1 LKEWRKTATLFLA
14 AVIDRREK
22 AMPNS
27 KYFRV
32 KMISMIVGIL
42 SFLPTFAYVV
52 TITPGTKALF
62 LQVGNGTFTGTYSG
76 GGTPGNNATVNQVS
90 VTVSA
95 NVLGN
100 GTSQSMTTNSTQ
112 TASPYDN
119 FTFCAVPAQTYV
131 GGFFRIPSG
140 TSSAILS
147 VTSPASLTNGAGDS
161 IAFNRISWVSGG
173 VGDAIPTIPSGT
185 FTGATQT
192 LYTFAS
198 NTWAESCLAFKYANS
213 SVVPP
218 GTYTGRVTYTLSAP

>member
-1 LKEWRKTATLFLA
+1 MLKLNFCGLA
-14 AVIDRREK
+14 IIPILA
-22 AMPNS
+22 
-27 KYFRV
+27 
-32 KMISMIVGIL
+32 GII
-42 SFLPTFAYVV
+42 FIERADAYVV
-52 TITPGTKALF
+52 TIAPGTKALF

-90 VTVSA
+90 VTVPA

-100 GTSQSMTTNSTQ
+100 GTSQAMTTNSTQ

-119 FTFCAVPAQTYV
+119 FGFCTVPAQVYV

-140 TSSAILS
+140 SSTATLS
-147 VTSPASLTNGAGDS
+147 VTSPASLTNGLGDS
-161 IAFNRISWVSGG
+161 IPFNGVSWVSGG
-173 VGDAIPTIPSGT
+173 AGDAVPTIPSGT

-198 NTWAESCLAFKYANS
+198 NTWAESCLAFNYANT

-218 GTYTGRVTYTLSAP
+218 GTYNGRVTYTLSAP

>member
-1 LKEWRKTATLFLA
+1 MSKLHFCRLA
-14 AVIDRREK
+14 ITPILMGVILVESAR
-22 AMPNS
+22 
-27 KYFRV
+27 
-32 KMISMIVGIL
+32 
-42 SFLPTFAYVV
+42 AYVV
-52 TITPGTKALF
+52 TIAPGTKALF

-90 VTVSA
+90 VTVPA

-100 GTSQSMTTNSTQ
+100 GASQAMTTNSTQ

-119 FTFCAVPAQTYV
+119 FAFCTVPAQVYV

-140 TSSAILS
+140 SSTATLS
-147 VTSPASLTNGAGDS
+147 VTSPASLANGLGDS

-173 VGDAIPTIPSGT
+173 SGDAIPTIPSGT

-192 LYTFAS
+192 LYNFAS
-198 NTWAESCLAFKYANS
+198 NTWAESCLAFNYANT